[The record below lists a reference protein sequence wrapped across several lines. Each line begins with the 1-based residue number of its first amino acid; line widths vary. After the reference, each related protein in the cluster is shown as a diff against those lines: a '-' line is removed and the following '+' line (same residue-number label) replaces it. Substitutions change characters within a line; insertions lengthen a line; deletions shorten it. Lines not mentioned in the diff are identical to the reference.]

1 MGESA
6 DVGEIE
12 FFSDSGEEAKLSDFG
27 PWQTNS
33 FRSGIYTELSFNLKK
48 RSCFW
53 CELYITVMGNYQSLR
68 T

>member
-33 FRSGIYTELSFNLKK
+33 FRSGVY
-48 RSCFW
+48 
-53 CELYITVMGNYQSLR
+53 R
-68 T
+68 TQF